1 MKRKADFLKKA
12 KEASNDIS
20 RILRITKFQDELARQ
35 VYGAFMFG
43 VLNALAYE
51 MGKSPTDVQGM
62 MIELS
67 IHELGYETNQAVEF
81 CQYVINC
88 TDRENNPT
96 TYAIIHRG
104 MEGYYQLKEKKEA
117 KLITNYE
124 DIIKALKDVQTR

>member
-104 MEGYYQLKEKKEA
+104 MEGYYQLKEKK
-117 KLITNYE
+117 K
-124 DIIKALKDVQTR
+124 QS